1 MRVRKLNIGMKLI
14 ISCMGLSIIII
25 LMMTYVYYINSYN
38 LIKKQMDNTTFN
50 ILHQTGSNIDILLEE
65 YDSIIFNIKKD
76 PIIQSYLKEEPSLD
90 NFEKYEQQKEMIN
103 RVYDYILYEP
113 GVESVFIVTEIGEK
127 IEISKTLVKY
137 DLNRDYKK
145 NIYAEGG
152 KTLWLESNYENGYIS
167 AGSQINHLLSMKP
180 LGYIILNVSEESFSK
195 VYSKMNAVKEGEVFI
210 VNKNL
215 KIISAENDETLIK
228 RATNQ
233 NSQTLFETDNT
244 LININNK
251 QFKLSWTN
259 VNNDEWF
266 LVYGTPIISYR
277 ETLYNL
283 KGSLSVL
290 ILIGMII
297 STLLSI
303 LITRQFSRPIK
314 KLNETM
320 TQFGK
325 GDLNVTYKVHS
336 GDEIGTLGNSFN
348 LMAENINELLEK
360 VSSEKI
366 LKKEAELKSLRMQI
380 NPHFLYNTLETVN
393 WMARVKGIPEVGDIV
408 KSLAEMM
415 RYSIDG
421 SEFSDLE
428 SELNNISNYLEIQK
442 KRYGKSLI
450 VKHLISE
457 ELLNVKTPKL
467 ILQPIIENALVH
479 GFEETEQEQLLIIE
493 ARKVDSY
500 LLVNIIDNGC
510 GMSEEKLQEV
520 RKKIQDTSS
529 NDSEQHIGLQNVN
542 LRLKRYYEELEGL
555 KVHSKL
561 GQGTKIEFKILIK
574 DNFEPKNL
582 ISNEMVD

>member
-266 LVYGTPIISYR
+266 LVYGAPIISYR

>member
-25 LMMTYVYYINSYN
+25 LMMTYVYYINSHN

-90 NFEKYEQQKEMIN
+90 NFENYEQQKEMIN

-113 GVESVFIVTEIGEK
+113 GVESVFIVTESGEK

-442 KRYGKSLI
+442 RRYGKSLI

-479 GFEETEQEQLLIIE
+479 GFEETEHEQLLIIE